1 MKRFHSVNEVLDYAI
16 AKETEAYHFYI
27 ELSRWVE
34 RAEVAKL
41 FEQFSIVEL
50 QHKIRLEAIKAGEVA
65 IQEKEIGSLDIAD
78 SLEAAEPKVNLT
90 YTEALV
96 VAMQREK
103 EAFRFYTNLAV
114 ICKDRGVKDI
124 LLKLAQEEAQH
135 KLQLEIEYDLT
146 TF

>member
-1 MKRFHSVNEVLDYAI
+1 MKRFHSASEILDFAI
-16 AKETEAYHFYI
+16 AKELEAYQYYI

-34 RAEVAKL
+34 REEVAKL
-41 FEQFSIVEL
+41 FEKFSFVEL
-50 QHKIRLEAIKAGEVA
+50 QHKIRLEAIKAGEIDVQ
-65 IQEKEIGSLDIAD
+65 QEEIGSLDIAD
-78 SLEAAEPKVNLT
+78 GIETAEPKVNMT

-103 EAFRFYTNLAV
+103 EAFRLYTNLAT
-114 ICKDRGVKDI
+114 IYTNQQAKDI

-135 KLQLEIEYDLT
+135 KLYLELEYDLM